1 MTEEKKNLDNE
12 RKVGTNSQR
21 RRKNYTTKTKQEAV
35 KQTGTEKVKGNVYAH
50 FTHAAIAMKPYVSN
64 KAKVSKSTSA
74 VGKPPR
80 VYSDDMA
87 CGDGEMCEEIFVQ
100 TM

>member
-1 MTEEKKNLDNE
+1 MKAEKSG
-12 RKVGTNSQR
+12 RKKCIKACRSKG
-21 RRKNYTTKTKQEAV
+21 K
-35 KQTGTEKVKGNVYAH
+35 TGTEKVKGNVYAH
-50 FTHAAIAMKPYVSN
+50 FTHAVIAMKPYVSN

-80 VYSDDMA
+80 VYSDYMA

>member
-1 MTEEKKNLDNE
+1 M
-12 RKVGTNSQR
+12 
-21 RRKNYTTKTKQEAV
+21 
-35 KQTGTEKVKGNVYAH
+35 KGNVYAH

-100 TM
+100 PM

>member
-1 MTEEKKNLDNE
+1 MKAEKSG
-12 RKVGTNSQR
+12 RKKCIKACRSKG
-21 RRKNYTTKTKQEAV
+21 K
-35 KQTGTEKVKGNVYAH
+35 TGTEKVKGNVYAH

-74 VGKPPR
+74 VGKPPL